1 MNAPQQKN
9 QIPVTLD
16 DDDLAVISELVQT
29 APFNKVIGLVTKL
42 NSQINEH
49 NMLLQKAEKEAQD
62 IEAAQRDREREAYA
76 ASIAAT
82 APDPHSLSKE

>member
-49 NMLLQKAEKEAQD
+49 NALRQQAEKEAQD
-62 IEAAQRDREREAYA
+62 IEAAQRAREREAYA
-76 ASIAAT
+76 ASIANEVPT
-82 APDPHSLSKE
+82 AEPK